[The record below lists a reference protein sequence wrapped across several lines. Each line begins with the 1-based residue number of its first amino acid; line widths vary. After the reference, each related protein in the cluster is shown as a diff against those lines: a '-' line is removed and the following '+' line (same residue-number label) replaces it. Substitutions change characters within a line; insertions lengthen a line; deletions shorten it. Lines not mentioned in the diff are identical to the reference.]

1 MSQNCTH
8 DCSSCSSNCS
18 SRKKESMLK
27 APHKA
32 SNVKKVIGVV
42 SGKGGVGKSL
52 TTSLLTSFAKKQGLS
67 VGIMDAD
74 ITGPSIPKMF
84 GVTDRMTGDE
94 GGINTVLSPSG
105 IQMVSMNL
113 LLDEENAP
121 VIWRG
126 MVISGTVM
134 QFWTDVIWKDVDLLF
149 IDMPPG
155 TGDVPLTVFQS
166 IPLAGIVIVTTP
178 QDLVKMVVEKAV
190 NMARIMNVPVLGLV
204 ENMSYLSCPDCGK
217 RMEVFGPS
225 RAKALASEYGI
236 PAIARMPLDPTIA
249 KLADQGRIEDYDA
262 SALME
267 IFEQIQKAQQKEL
280 E

>member
-1 MSQNCTH
+1 MSENCTH

-27 APHKA
+27 APHKE
-32 SNVKKVIGVV
+32 SSVKKVIGIV

-52 TTSLLTSFAKKQGLS
+52 TTALLASFANKQGKS

-84 GVTDRMTGDE
+84 GVTDRLTGDE
-94 GGINTVLSPSG
+94 NGINPSLTPSG
-105 IQMVSMNL
+105 MQMVSMNL
-113 LLDEENAP
+113 LLDDETAP

-190 NMARIMNVPVLGLV
+190 NMAAMMGVPVLGLV
-204 ENMSYLSCPDCGK
+204 ENMSYLACPDCGK
-217 RMEVFGPS
+217 QIEVFGQS
-225 RAKALASEYGI
+225 KAKWLAAEYGI
-236 PAIARMPLDPTIA
+236 PSIARMPLDPTIA
-249 KLADQGRIEDYDA
+249 KLADEGRIEDYDGA
-262 SALME
+262 PLSEVFAE
-267 IFEQIQKAQQKEL
+267 IEKAKQREL
-280 E
+280 K